1 MLSVLALPFHFSE
14 AHFKVGSEGQVYCIN
29 RMSGTG
35 SSIWALRPPCRCVPR
50 LEAGPR
56 HRSQVSADTAVS
68 WGGRGRP
75 ALSSSPV
82 SVKGGL
88 TESEADSGL
97 GERASL
103 WVSSQGEKYWT
114 KVQVLLGKR
123 GSVCWAPT
131 WSALVTLYPHT
142 LSVSYTYLS
151 SLHLSQLLEKFWR
164 YRKTEENSTINS
176 DS

>member
-14 AHFKVGSEGQVYCIN
+14 AHFKVGSEGQVYRIN

-123 GSVCWAPT
+123 GSVCWAPHMVCFGYPVST
-131 WSALVTLYPHT
+131 HSLCLIHILVFFTF
-142 LSVSYTYLS
+142 
-151 SLHLSQLLEKFWR
+151 SQLLEKFWR